1 VGERKHI
8 RKRRVGD
15 VEELAAKVANV
26 RKTLNSLFY
35 KFSDEVNG
43 SLTAVLV
50 RENFILVGPP
60 GTAKT
65 MLVASIS
72 KLLKA
77 RWFYRLL
84 TKFTEIEEVIG
95 PIDVVELLK
104 GNVKRIYANSIV
116 EADFALLDEIF
127 NASSAIL
134 NTMLTIL
141 NERVIYDGGSI
152 IPVKTWTVFGATNRV
167 PDEEELQALYDRFPL
182 RVFTKYAQPEETEEL
197 MKTGLRLKREFDKLA
212 PIMSMDEVKKVN
224 EYLQNYVYENMDAL
238 VKHVAP
244 IVASYLDHVV
254 ISNRTRVKVPLYVVS
269 YLTVMGLRPSDLDA
283 ATIRAGTLK
292 VLKYL
297 VKDKEDISEYES
309 FIATHLP
316 GGLSVLY
323 DLVNEIK
330 ALVANNALSIARE
343 KLREAYELLEK
354 SVADPVTYRF
364 FQAEIDEVKSTL
376 DMLKSQL

>member
-1 VGERKHI
+1 M
-8 RKRRVGD
+8 
-15 VEELAAKVANV
+15 EELVNKVAQV
-26 RKTLNSLFY
+26 RKTLDSLFY
-35 KFSDEVNG
+35 KFTDEITA
-43 SLTAVLV
+43 SLTAVLT
-50 RENFILVGPP
+50 RENFILIGPP

-65 MLVASIS
+65 MLVASTS

-84 TKFTEIEEVIG
+84 TKFTEVEEVIG

-104 GNVKRIYANSIV
+104 GNVKRIYTNSIV

-152 IPVKTWTVFGATNRV
+152 IPVKTWTVFGATNRI

-182 RVFTKYAQPEETEEL
+182 RVFTKYAEPDETENL
-197 MKTGLRLKREFDKLA
+197 IKAGLRLRRDLERLT
-212 PIMSMDEVKKVN
+212 PLMTMEEVKKLN
-224 EYLQNYVYENMDAL
+224 EYVQSYVYENMDAI
-238 VKHVAP
+238 VRHISP

-269 YLTVMGLRPSDLDA
+269 YLSVLGISPSDIDSATLRA
-283 ATIRAGTLK
+283 ATLK

-297 VKDKEDISEYES
+297 VKDREDLSEYET
-309 FIATHLP
+309 FLTTHMP
-316 GGLSVLY
+316 GNLSALY
-323 DLVNEIK
+323 DMVNEIK

-343 KLREAYELLEK
+343 KIKEAYEILDK
-354 SVADPVTYRF
+354 SIADPVVYRF
-364 FQAEIDEVKSTL
+364 FQVEIEEIKSTL
-376 DMLKSQL
+376 DMLRSQL

>member
-1 VGERKHI
+1 
-8 RKRRVGD
+8 
-15 VEELAAKVANV
+15 
-26 RKTLNSLFY
+26 
-35 KFSDEVNG
+35 
-43 SLTAVLV
+43 
-50 RENFILVGPP
+50 
-60 GTAKT
+60 
-65 MLVASIS
+65 
-72 KLLKA
+72 
-77 RWFYRLL
+77 
-84 TKFTEIEEVIG
+84 
-95 PIDVVELLK
+95 
-104 GNVKRIYANSIV
+104 
-116 EADFALLDEIF
+116 
-127 NASSAIL
+127 
-134 NTMLTIL
+134 
-141 NERVIYDGGSI
+141 
-152 IPVKTWTVFGATNRV
+152 
-167 PDEEELQALYDRFPL
+167 
-182 RVFTKYAQPEETEEL
+182 
-197 MKTGLRLKREFDKLA
+197 
-212 PIMSMDEVKKVN
+212 VKKVN
-224 EYLQNYVYENMDAL
+224 EYLQNYVYENTDAL

-297 VKDKEDISEYES
+297 VKDKEDLSEYES

>member
-1 VGERKHI
+1 M
-8 RKRRVGD
+8 
-15 VEELAAKVANV
+15 EELAAKVANV
-26 RKTLNSLFY
+26 RKILNSLFY

-77 RWFYRLL
+77 KWFYRLL

-238 VKHVAP
+238 VKHIAP

-269 YLTVMGLRPSDLDA
+269 YLTVMGLKPSDLDA

-364 FQAEIDEVKSTL
+364 FQAEIDEVKSAL

>member
-1 VGERKHI
+1 MQDI
-8 RKRRVGD
+8 TQ
-15 VEELAAKVANV
+15 KVPEV
-26 RKTLNSLFY
+26 RKTLESMFF
-35 KFSDEVNG
+35 KFSDEITAC
-43 SLTAVLV
+43 LTSILT
-50 RENFILVGPP
+50 RENFILIGPP

-104 GNVKRIYANSIV
+104 GNVKRIYTNSIV

-141 NERVIYDGGSI
+141 NERVIYDGGNI
-152 IPVKTWTVFGATNRV
+152 IPVKTWTVFGATNRI

-182 RVFTKYAQPEETEEL
+182 RVFTKYANPEETADL
-197 MKTGLRLKREFDKLA
+197 IKTGLRLRREFDTLK
-212 PIMSMDEVKKVN
+212 PIMTMDEVKKLN
-224 EYLQNYVYENMDAL
+224 ELIQNYIYENMDTL
-238 VKHVAP
+238 VKHISP

-269 YLTVMGLRPSDLDA
+269 YLTVVGIKPSEIDS

-297 VKDKEDISEYES
+297 VKDREDLSEYES
-309 FIATHLP
+309 FLATHMP
-316 GGLSVLY
+316 GNLSVLY
-323 DLVNEIK
+323 DLLSEIK
-330 ALVANNALSIARE
+330 ALIANNALSIAKE
-343 KLREAYELLEK
+343 KLKEAYELFEK
-354 SVADPVTYRF
+354 AVSDPVMYRF
-364 FQAEIDEVKSTL
+364 FQVEIEEVRSTL
-376 DMLKSQL
+376 DMLKSQV

>member
-1 VGERKHI
+1 V
-8 RKRRVGD
+8 D
-15 VEELAAKVANV
+15 ELVSKVTQV
-26 RKTLNSLFY
+26 RKTLDSHFF
-35 KFSDEVNG
+35 KFSDEVMA

-50 RENFILVGPP
+50 RENFILIGPP

-84 TKFTEIEEVIG
+84 TKFTEVEEVIG

-104 GNVKRIYANSIV
+104 GNVKRIYTNSIV

-141 NERVIYDGGSI
+141 NERVIYDGGQI
-152 IPVKTWTVFGATNRV
+152 IPVKTWTVFGATNRI

-182 RVFTKYAQPEETEEL
+182 RVFTKYAQPDETEQL
-197 MKTGLRLKREFDKLA
+197 IKAGLRLRRDFDKLT
-212 PIMSMDEVKKVN
+212 PIMTMDEVKKLH
-224 EYLQNYVYENMDAL
+224 EYIQSYTYENMDIVA
-238 VKHVAP
+238 KHISP
-244 IVASYLDHVV
+244 ILASYLDHVV
-254 ISNRTRVKVPLYVVS
+254 ISNRTRVKVPLYVVA
-269 YLTVMGLRPSDLDA
+269 YLMVLGIKPSDIDA
-283 ATIRAGTLK
+283 ATLRAATLK

-297 VKDKEDISEYES
+297 VRDREDLAEYES
-309 FIATHLP
+309 FLAAHMP

-323 DLVNEIK
+323 DMVSEIK
-330 ALVANNALSIARE
+330 ALISNNALSIAKE
-343 KLREAYELLEK
+343 KLKEAYELLDK
-354 SVADPVTYRF
+354 SLADPVTYRF
-364 FQAEIDEVKSTL
+364 FQVEMEEIKSTL
-376 DMLKSQL
+376 EMLKSQL

>member
-1 VGERKHI
+1 MEDLLQRIVQ
-8 RKRRVGD
+8 
-15 VEELAAKVANV
+15 V
-26 RKTLNSLFY
+26 RKVLDGLFF
-35 KFSDEVNG
+35 KFSDEVTA
-43 SLTAVLV
+43 SLTAVLT
-50 RENFILVGPP
+50 RENFILIGPP

-65 MLVASIS
+65 MLVASTS

-104 GNVKRIYANSIV
+104 GNVKRIYTNSIV

-152 IPVKTWTVFGATNRV
+152 IPVKTWTVFGATNRI

-182 RVFTKYAQPEETEEL
+182 RVFTKYANPEETEDL
-197 MKTGLRLKREFDKLA
+197 IKAGLRLRREYENLA
-212 PIMSMDEVKKVN
+212 PIMSMDEVKKLN
-224 EYLQNYVYENMDAL
+224 EYIQSYVYENMNTI
-238 VKHVAP
+238 VKHISP

-269 YLTVMGLRPSDLDA
+269 YLTVLGLRPPDIDA
-283 ATIRAGTLK
+283 AVVRAGTLK

-297 VKDKEDISEYES
+297 VKDREDLSEYES
-309 FIATHLP
+309 FLATHMP
-316 GGLSVLY
+316 GNLSVLY
-323 DLVNEIK
+323 DMVNEIK
-330 ALVANNALSIARE
+330 ALISNNALSIAKE
-343 KLREAYELLEK
+343 KLKEAYELFEK

-364 FQAEIDEVKSTL
+364 FQVEIEEIKSTL
-376 DMLKSQL
+376 EMLKSQV

>member
-1 VGERKHI
+1 M
-8 RKRRVGD
+8 
-15 VEELAAKVANV
+15 EELIAKVVQV
-26 RKTLNSLFY
+26 RKTLDSLFY
-35 KFSDEVNG
+35 KFSDEITA
-43 SLTAVLV
+43 SLTAVFV
-50 RENFILVGPP
+50 RENFILIGPP

-95 PIDVVELLK
+95 PIDIVELLK
-104 GNVKRIYANSIV
+104 GNVKRIYTNSIV

-141 NERVIYDGGSI
+141 NERVIYDGGNI
-152 IPVKTWTVFGATNRV
+152 IPVKTWTVFGATNRI

-182 RVFTKYAQPEETEEL
+182 RVFTKYAQPDETEQL
-197 MKTGLRLKREFDKLA
+197 VKTGLKLKKDFEKLT
-212 PIMSMDEVKKVN
+212 PIMSMDEVKKLN
-224 EYLQNYVYENMDAL
+224 DYIQSYVYENMDTV
-238 VKHVAP
+238 VKHISP

-269 YLTVMGLRPSDLDA
+269 YLTVLGIKPSDIDV
-283 ATIRAGTLK
+283 ATLRAGTLK

-297 VKDKEDISEYES
+297 VKDKEDLAEYES
-309 FIATHLP
+309 FLATHMP
-316 GGLSVLY
+316 GNLSVLY
-323 DLVNEIK
+323 DMVNEIK
-330 ALVANNALSIARE
+330 ALITNNALSIARE
-343 KLREAYELLEK
+343 KIKEAYELLDK
-354 SVADPVTYRF
+354 ALADPVTYRF
-364 FQAEIDEVKSTL
+364 FQVEMEEIKSTL
-376 DMLKSQL
+376 EMLRSQL